1 MPGTIG
7 STLAT
12 GLILAA
18 VNALITVALASL
30 IFRGVLSDSLP
41 IGIGLGLI
49 SSGVI
54 ALVIALG
61 SSFPGVYSG
70 IQDAPSAI
78 IGVSAAALAGAM
90 AGSVLLDSVLVL
102 IALTSLA
109 TGLGFLAMGYL
120 GWGEIARF
128 VPFPVIGG
136 LLAGTGYLI
145 ITGALAIL
153 AIGSIQD
160 LTASPALGL
169 MWPAVL
175 LGGLLF
181 VAARRG
187 WGSRIYLLFL
197 VTGVVI
203 FHLAVGLGG
212 VTRAEAFDRGWM
224 LGPFPDGSLW
234 PGSVI
239 SSFAGADW
247 SAIAGQIPAAVT
259 ILVIVPISLLLYISA
274 LEVETRVD
282 VDMNRELRA
291 TGWAN
296 VAAAAVGGPPG
307 YMYLA
312 DTVIAARL
320 VGQRRGPAVVTPVAM
335 LVLVASG
342 GAVLEYVPQFLI
354 GGLLLFVGAEFMYEW
369 LWASRRTMSGPDYVL
384 VWGIVLIIAVVG
396 FLPGVVVGLVLATGL
411 FVFRYSRVDVVKHE
425 LSGADHQS
433 NIERSVADAEF
444 LGVAGAAIH
453 ILELQGFI
461 FFGTA
466 NRILSRVKTLLRG
479 STPPRYLI
487 LDFRRV
493 TGIDSSAMATFE
505 RLALLAADRG
515 LAILFTG
522 LSETPAAQFG
532 DLVAAHARV
541 VRVHPDLDH
550 GVAWCEEELLRE
562 AGRAESTSQPLPP
575 DLPRALADYLV
586 EDSFAPGQLLMSQGD
601 PSPGIFLIR
610 SGRATVYIDGADGGR
625 VRLRTLLSGTVLG
638 EISLYRN
645 EPCTAT
651 VVADEECGV
660 LHLSPGAF
668 AELCDSDPRVAAELH
683 AFVVR
688 TLAGRVSYANRAIR
702 ALHD

>member
-1 MPGTIG
+1 MPEAIG
-7 STLAT
+7 STLTT

-30 IFRGVLSDSLP
+30 IFRGELSDSLP
-41 IGIGLGLI
+41 LGIGLGLV
-49 SSGVI
+49 SSAVI

-78 IGVSAAALAGAM
+78 IGLSAAALAGAL
-90 AGSVLLDSVLVL
+90 AGSLLLDTVLVL
-102 IALTSLA
+102 VALTSLF

-128 VPFPVIGG
+128 VPFPVVGG

-153 AIGSIQD
+153 AVGSVQD
-160 LTASPALGL
+160 LTASPAMGL
-169 MWPAVL
+169 VWPAVL
-175 LGGLLF
+175 LGGLFF

-187 WGSRIYLLFL
+187 WGSRAYLLLL
-197 VTGVVI
+197 VAGGVI

-212 VTRAEAFDRGWM
+212 VTTAEAFDRGWM
-224 LGPFPDGSLW
+224 LGPFPDGALW
-234 PGSVI
+234 PGSVL

-247 SAIAGQIPAAVT
+247 SAIAGQIPGVVT

-312 DTVIAARL
+312 DTVIGARL
-320 VGQRRGPAVVTPVAM
+320 VGQRRGPAVVTPAAM
-335 LVLVASG
+335 LALVASG

-354 GGLLLFVGAEFMYEW
+354 GGLLLFVGAEFIYEW
-369 LWASRRTMSGPDYVL
+369 LWASRRSMSGSDYVL
-384 VWGIVLIIAVVG
+384 MWGIVLIIAIVG
-396 FLPGVVVGLVLATGL
+396 FLPGVAVGLVAATGL
-411 FVFRYSRVDVVKHE
+411 FVFRYSRIDVVKHE
-425 LSGADHQS
+425 LSGAEHQS
-433 NIERSVADAEF
+433 NIERSTADAEF
-444 LGVAGAAIH
+444 LGVAGESIH

-466 NRILSRVKTLLRG
+466 NRILGRAKLLLDG

-487 LDFRRV
+487 LDLRRV
-493 TGIDSSAMATFE
+493 TGVDSSAVAILE
-505 RLALLAADRG
+505 RLALLAHDRG
-515 LAILFTG
+515 LMIVLTG
-522 LSETPAAQFG
+522 LSETPAAQFE
-532 DLVAAHARV
+532 DLVAAQSGV
-541 VRVHPDLDH
+541 IRVHPDLDH
-550 GVAWCEEELLRE
+550 GVAWCEEELLAE
-562 AGRAESTSQPLPP
+562 AGRAQPTSQPLPP
-575 DLPRALADYLV
+575 DLHRSLADYLV
-586 EDSFAPGQLLMSQGD
+586 EDSFAPGQLLMRQGD

-610 SGRATVYIDGADGGR
+610 SGRATVYIDGADGQR

-660 LHLSPGAF
+660 SHLSPQRF
-668 AELCDSDPRVAAELH
+668 AELCDRDPRVAAELH
-683 AFVVR
+683 AFVAR